1 MGSRA
6 ENSDHSLGYAWDR
19 LHTGDLSM
27 VVTEA
32 LVSWEWEKNSMW
44 EFDWDKNHRTEKKN
58 KKQTMFVHCWM
69 PTCQADLCSGVVTG
83 TSKAPQWTWFSG
95 NGESIYVWLQSFSM
109 KGENLTRLM
118 EQGDGVAS
126 SQGSCTVELSWE
138 VAFRMKEE
146 ALEEKVG
153 GS

>member
-1 MGSRA
+1 
-6 ENSDHSLGYAWDR
+6 
-19 LHTGDLSM
+19 
-27 VVTEA
+27 
-32 LVSWEWEKNSMW
+32 
-44 EFDWDKNHRTEKKN
+44 
-58 KKQTMFVHCWM
+58 
-69 PTCQADLCSGVVTG
+69 
-83 TSKAPQWTWFSG
+83 
-95 NGESIYVWLQSFSM
+95 M